1 MKKLFSFLGL
11 VLLPFWVASQNVYSL
26 KQCIDMAWTNN
37 LQVKRT
43 ALQLETAETNF
54 LQSKNNKLPIFGGNY
69 NLGLNN
75 GRSIDPFTNGYITQQ
90 LLSSNAGINGEFV
103 LYNGLRVKNGIKQNG
118 ILTQVAKMDMQQE
131 KDNLALNVIL
141 AYLQVLNNED
151 LLKLANTQ
159 AAVTQKQLDRLEIL
173 NKAGAIQPAILYDMK
188 GQFATDELSI
198 VNVQNALSISKLML
212 TQLMNLPFD
221 NAMRLEKLGS
231 DNSPDAALTAYDAPV
246 SQVYADAL
254 KHLAVVQAAELRQES
269 AKMAMQIAAS
279 NYYPRVSLFG
289 QLGTNYSSAAQRSLP
304 IGTSDVVTP
313 NFVEVNGNRF
323 PVFRKETN
331 FKEDKIGYFSQL
343 GNNLNS
349 FVGVNVQIPIFTAF
363 QTKTLVNLAKIQEK
377 SATNVSESLK
387 LQLKQAIEQAHLN
400 TTTAYDR
407 FAILNRQVQAFQL
420 SFNAAEK
427 RFTEGVIHSVDYLIV
442 KNNLDRARANW
453 VNARYEYLL
462 RVKVLDFYRGK
473 E

>member
-11 VLLPFWVASQNVYSL
+11 AFLPLWVVAQTNYTL
-26 KQCIDMAWTNN
+26 KQCIDLAWANN
-37 LQVKRT
+37 LQVKQS

-54 LQSKNNKLPIFGGNY
+54 IQSKNNKLPIISGNY
-69 NLGLNN
+69 NLGINN

-103 LYNGLRVKNGIKQNG
+103 LYNGLRVKNQIKQSG
-118 ILTQVAKMDMQQE
+118 ILTQAAKMDMQQE

-151 LLKLANTQ
+151 LLKLADTQ
-159 AAVTQKQLDRLEIL
+159 VAVTQKQLDRLDIL
-173 NKAGAIQPAILYDMK
+173 NKAGATQPAVLYDMK
-188 GQFATDELSI
+188 GQFATDELS
-198 VNVQNALSISKLML
+198 VLNAQNALAISKLTL

-221 NAMRLEKLGS
+221 NTMRLEKL
-231 DNSPDAALTAYDAPV
+231 DAENALDGALTAYNMSV
-246 SQVYADAL
+246 SAIYEEAL
-254 KHLAVVQAAELRQES
+254 KHLALVQAAQLRQES
-269 AKMAMQIAAS
+269 AKMATIIAAS

-304 IGTSDVVTP
+304 VGTSDVATT

-323 PVFRKETN
+323 PVFRKETS
-331 FKEDKIGYFSQL
+331 FKEDKIGYFNQL

-363 QTKTLVNLAKIQEK
+363 QSKTLVNLAKIQEK
-377 SATNVSESLK
+377 SAATLSESLK

-407 FAILNRQVQAFQL
+407 FAILTRQVQAFQQ

-462 RVKVLDFYRGK
+462 RVKVLDFYKGK
-473 E
+473 

>member
-1 MKKLFSFLGL
+1 MKKFFFLS
-11 VLLPFWVASQNVYSL
+11 VWILLPNWVASQNVYSL
-26 KQCIDMAWTNN
+26 KQCIDLAWANN

-54 LQSKNNKLPIFGGNY
+54 IQSRNNKLPIISGNY
-69 NLGLNN
+69 NAGLNN

-90 LLSSNAGINGEFV
+90 LLSSNAAINGEFV
-103 LYNGLRVKNGIKQNG
+103 LYNGLRVKNQIKQNG
-118 ILTQVAKMDMQQE
+118 ILTQAAKMDMQQE

-198 VNVQNALSISKLML
+198 VNVQNALSISKLTL

-221 NAMRLEKLGS
+221 KAMRLEKLGS
-231 DNSPDAALTAYDAPV
+231 DNTPDAVLTAYDAPV

-254 KHLAVVQAAELRQES
+254 THLALVQASELREES
-269 AKMAMQIAAS
+269 AKMATLIAAS

-289 QLGTNYSSAAQRSLP
+289 QLGTNYSSAAQRALP
-304 IGTSDVVTP
+304 IGTSDVATT

-323 PVFRKETN
+323 PVFRKETS
-331 FKEDKIGYFSQL
+331 FKEDKIGYFNQL

-363 QTKTLVNLAKIQEK
+363 QSKTLVNLAKIQEK
-377 SATNVSESLK
+377 SAENISESLK
-387 LQLKQAIEQAHLN
+387 VQLKQAIEQAHLN

-407 FAILNRQVQAFQL
+407 FAILTRQVQAFQQ

-462 RVKVLDFYRGK
+462 RLKVLDFYRGK
-473 E
+473 